1 MPVAVQGWW
10 RAHHCRQSIE
20 PIVQQENVRH
30 LRAYKDWAVEGRDQD
45 PAILSR
51 DSVEGREPVTSQI
64 WPEFTVRSFP
74 TLKDGEFQHL
84 STCEFVPRPFQ

>member
-30 LRAYKDWAVEGRDQD
+30 LRAYKDWAVEGRGQD